1 VVKVEGAGDG
11 SVGGGLE
18 GAAAA
23 AQGGGKSDGGE
34 KIRVG
39 VRDEL
44 VYIL

>member
-1 VVKVEGAGDG
+1 VTAAWVEDWRGATTT
-11 SVGGGLE
+11 
-18 GAAAA
+18 

-34 KIRVG
+34 KIRVR